1 MPIEFRH
8 FQIIQ
13 QFQEHNDDILIV
25 RMRATGTEYR
35 LVRGLDRSFRGR
47 FKLQIGGQFFRTP
60 GERFG
65 MARREH
71 GTEEVA
77 VEFTSSDLRQITG
90 SQL

>member
-25 RMRATGTEYR
+25 RMRDTGTEYR
-35 LVRGLDRSFRGR
+35 LVRGLDPHFRGR

-60 GERFG
+60 SHNLG
-65 MARREH
+65 MARREY

-77 VEFTSSDLRQITG
+77 VEFTSGHLKQITERG
-90 SQL
+90 L